1 MDDLGP
7 VMDPDHKGR
16 LRALRWVAD
25 PARLAASITALEAAQ
40 SIEAPDA
47 VNGLQGRRELCR
59 RRRQGPD
66 RLDDLRLDGSPSAST
81 VVFPCRGPTAHAV
94 EWLAQSQ
101 RALRVLESRAADLTA
116 NARVVD
122 GDMLTRI
129 GDGNY
134 RSDRVLASSAS
145 VLPCR
150 TTARQ
155 TC

>member
-1 MDDLGP
+1 MA
-7 VMDPDHKGR
+7 
-16 LRALRWVAD
+16 RA
-25 PARLAASITALEAAQ
+25 
-40 SIEAPDA
+40 
-47 VNGLQGRRELCR
+47 
-59 RRRQGPD
+59 
-66 RLDDLRLDGSPSAST
+66 SAST

-101 RALRVLESRAADLTA
+101 RALRVLESRERPDLTA

-134 RSDRVLASSAS
+134 ESDRVLASSAS

-150 TTARQ
+150 TTSRRQ